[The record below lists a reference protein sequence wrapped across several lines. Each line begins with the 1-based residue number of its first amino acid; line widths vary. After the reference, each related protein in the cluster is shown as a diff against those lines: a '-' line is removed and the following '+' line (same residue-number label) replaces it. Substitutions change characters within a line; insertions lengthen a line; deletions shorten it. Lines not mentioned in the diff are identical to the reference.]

1 MHPGAP
7 NLADLAVSFQL
18 DWTGLRAPGKMSL
31 HVTKGLQATL
41 GALWIPAEQ
50 GRTPLCWDQQD

>member
-7 NLADLAVSFQL
+7 NPADLASPSN
-18 DWTGLRAPGKMSL
+18 WTGLRASGKTAL

-41 GALWIPAEQ
+41 GALWFPAEQ
-50 GRTPLCWDQQD
+50 GRTLLCWDQQD